1 MACTVQPIAVGAGAA
16 QAETLGAAAAA
27 FGGENEGKLVLET
40 RRGKDNVMGEGA
52 KTTRWRHCW
61 S

>member
-1 MACTVQPIAVGAGAA
+1 MQPIAVGAG
-16 QAETLGAAAAA
+16 AAAA

-52 KTTRWRHCW
+52 KTTRCLAGATVGAKIYIGHTV
-61 S
+61 